1 LDKTCYGVGNGPM
14 EAAVSLVE
22 AFLESGK
29 DGRLGPQSYQLLAQ
43 LVKMATAPD
52 PNAQAAGT
60 SAIYSG
66 LVERLCDDFCSVSVS
81 LCNQVLSYLFTLY
94 NETEWGE
101 TMRAIL
107 NDFGLRTQADILARW
122 DRISAGQRSLP
133 VDKTKIRKLVVLSRV
148 TVGADVAITSII
160 VNRLVHT
167 FPHRQIIVVSPPRL
181 PEIFGGL
188 PTLEFRPIT
197 YPRGGA
203 VSDKLA
209 AWPQIHTLL
218 KKERSGLKPHQ
229 LLLFD
234 PDSRYSQL
242 GLLPLVEEES
252 TFYWNSRRTLLP
264 DEGPSLSALI
274 NSWLDTI
281 LDEKGFVYPSIWLA
295 EKYRPLGSC
304 FHGRLIENGC
314 QRFIVISFGVGNNEN
329 KRIPG
334 LFERDLVLALL
345 AQEQDTIIL
354 LDTGTGSVGM
364 NRTTAIL
371 SAAGQEGI
379 NIDFLEETILLEK
392 RIPFSHGIIGFRG
405 SLGAIAS
412 LTKGADLFI
421 GYDSACQ
428 HLASALGT
436 PAVII
441 FAGAPHQR
449 FIDRWRPLGKTS
461 SIIIPVGGPPPFS
474 DKTSRTIFSQ
484 VLEASSS
491 VFKNIQR
498 SV

>member
-1 LDKTCYGVGNGPM
+1 M

-29 DGRLGPQSYQLLAQ
+29 DGSLGPQSYQLLAQ
-43 LVKMATAPD
+43 LVKMATARD
-52 PNAQAAGT
+52 PNTQAAGT
-60 SAIYSG
+60 SAIYAG

-94 NETEWGE
+94 KETEWGK

-107 NDFGLRTQADILARW
+107 SDFGLRTQADILARW
-122 DRISAGQRSLP
+122 DRISAGQRFLP
-133 VDKTKIRKLVVLSRV
+133 VDKTEIRKLVVLSRV
-148 TVGADVAITSII
+148 TVGADVAITSI
-160 VNRLVHT
+160 VVTRLVHA
-167 FPHRQIIVVSPPRL
+167 FPHSQVIVVGPTKL
-181 PEIFGGL
+181 PELFGGL

-203 VSDKLA
+203 ISDKLA
-209 AWPQIHTLL
+209 AWPLIHTLL

-252 TFYWNSRRTLLP
+252 TFYCNSRRTLLP

-281 LDEKGFVYPSIWLA
+281 LDEKEFIYPSTWLA
-295 EKYRPLGSC
+295 EKFRLLGSY
-304 FHGRLIENGC
+304 FQGRLIENGC
-314 QRFIVISFGVGNNEN
+314 RRFIVISFGVGNNEN

-334 LFERDLVLALL
+334 FFERDLVLALL
-345 AQEQDTIIL
+345 AQEKDTIIL

-392 RIPFSHGIIGFRG
+392 RIPFPHGIIGFRG

-412 LTKGADLFI
+412 LIEGADLFI

-436 PAVII
+436 PSVII

-461 SIIIPVGGPPPFS
+461 SIIIPVKSHPPLS